1 MIYLDT
7 SWLVKLYADEP
18 DSRSIRSI
26 TDSDPDVAVSDL
38 AYVEFHAAVG
48 RRRRERRITARAAS
62 GLLSRFDRDWA
73 RRVRVPV
80 SREVMRGAAVVL
92 AAHPLRTL
100 DAVQLASAL
109 LVAEGA
115 PDVPRFGAADERLLA
130 AAVACGLPV
139 LSVAS

>member
-7 SWLVKLYADEP
+7 SWLVKLYVDEP

-26 TDSDPDVAVSDL
+26 TDADPDLVVSDL
-38 AYVEFHAAVG
+38 AYVEFHSAVG

-62 GLLSRFDRDWA
+62 GLLSRFDRDWTH
-73 RRVRVPV
+73 RVRVPV
-80 SREVMRGAAVVL
+80 SRDVLLAAAGVL

-109 LVAEGA
+109 LLAKGA
-115 PDVPRFGAADERLLA
+115 PEAPRFGAADELLLA

>member
-1 MIYLDT
+1 VIYLDT
-7 SWLVKLYADEP
+7 SWLVKLYVDEP

-26 TDSDPDVAVSDL
+26 TDSDPDLVVSDL
-38 AYVEFHAAVG
+38 AYVEFHSAVG

-73 RRVRVPV
+73 HRVRVPV
-80 SREVMRGAAVVL
+80 SREVLRGAAVVL

-109 LVAEGA
+109 LLAEGA
-115 PDVPRFGAADERLLA
+115 PDAPRFGAADERLLA

-139 LSVAS
+139 LSVAM